1 MRCMREGKQM
11 WKEGSDK
18 RGGIR
23 CTNQVQPSPPP
34 HLSQPSH
41 YTKAQHTK
49 KVVHF
54 QQCLAETPEMKLNE
68 HIHKENN
75 QWYSNS

>member
-1 MRCMREGKQM
+1 MRCMREGKEM

-23 CTNQVQPSPPP
+23 CTNQVQPSPLP
-34 HLSQPSH
+34 HLSHPYQPSH

-49 KVVHF
+49 KVVTF
-54 QQCLAETPEMKLNE
+54 
-68 HIHKENN
+68 
-75 QWYSNS
+75 SNAWPKHL